1 MKNTRFK
8 GLSFIHVLGI
18 LIFIGLAWLIIF
30 AETDREKKERLD
42 KSQRPAMAQPKHV
55 ILKKDT
61 LLCFKREDWEI
72 MKSNIADKNIQG
84 MKILI
89 DTTKCQALVSN
100 TGVSYLDPVG
110 KNGAEALIQMPS
122 GRVAYVFSIDILP

>member
-18 LIFIGLAWLIIF
+18 LVFIGLAWLLIF

-42 KSQRPAMAQPKHV
+42 KSKQPAMAQPKHV

-61 LLCFKREDWEI
+61 LLCFNREDWET

-89 DTTKCQALVSN
+89 DTTKCQSLVSN